1 VIRKRRKKGAKK
13 RKELDDG
20 RVEDLTSGG
29 AETRDA
35 GSAIKHRRWCE
46 DRVVIEYSDDSSADR
61 RQNTGSAYDCK
72 SYLTTL
78 SSFCF

>member
-1 VIRKRRKKGAKK
+1 MLRCSVMVNRECRVAK

-35 GSAIKHRRWCE
+35 GVFRSPKDKILRLRSCLA
-46 DRVVIEYSDDSSADR
+46 
-61 RQNTGSAYDCK
+61 T
-72 SYLTTL
+72 
-78 SSFCF
+78 

>member
-1 VIRKRRKKGAKK
+1 MRKKGVEK

-35 GSAIKHRRWCE
+35 GRRLPLAQ
-46 DRVVIEYSDDSSADR
+46 RQNSKTSLVPRYVIE
-61 RQNTGSAYDCK
+61 
-72 SYLTTL
+72 
-78 SSFCF
+78 

>member
-1 VIRKRRKKGAKK
+1 VKK

-35 GSAIKHRRWCE
+35 GRRLPL
-46 DRVVIEYSDDSSADR
+46 VLNYAPVPA
-61 RQNTGSAYDCK
+61 Q
-72 SYLTTL
+72 
-78 SSFCF
+78 